1 MVSMKDG
8 VGIQNRIMSDEL
20 DGAVLVTEVRR
31 DYSSHLLGNQ
41 SMVVIIIIYRY
52 YFWLH
57 RKLFTTHNY
66 DTFDAVF
73 DSHTFTIC

>member
-31 DYSSHLLGNQ
+31 DYSSHLLGNG
-41 SMVVIIIIYRY
+41 
-52 YFWLH
+52 W
-57 RKLFTTHNY
+57 HNNNKISLLLLV
-66 DTFDAVF
+66 T
-73 DSHTFTIC
+73 